1 VALSSGRSRSP
12 RLVVAV
18 LVAASL
24 LTITVDY
31 REQDKGPLAAGGR
44 AALAAIAPL
53 QQAVSKVTHPVGNFV
68 STLVHLPEIRRE
80 NDQLR
85 NEVENLRSQIAVIGS
100 NSARLHELENL
111 LQVQKSLGPST
122 DTVAAQ
128 VISSGVSNL
137 EWSVEIGAGS
147 DDGIQESDAVV
158 VGDAAGARL
167 VGHVVT
173 VSPSASSVQLIIDPE
188 SYVAGR
194 LDTAQATGLVQ
205 GDGED
210 DMRMRLLPST
220 TEVTAGDEVTTAGFG
235 IRGVGHSQY
244 PPNVLVGTVS
254 RVLKSD
260 VATEKF
266 VTVRPAVDFSALD
279 IVLVVLSNG
288 PG

>member
-1 VALSSGRSRSP
+1 MALSSGRSRSP
-12 RLVVAV
+12 RLVVAA

-31 REQDKGPLAAGGR
+31 REPADGPLAAAGR
-44 AALAAIAPL
+44 AALAAISPL
-53 QQAVSKVTHPVGNFV
+53 QEAVSRVTHPVGNFV
-68 STLVHLPEIRRE
+68 STVVRLPEIRAE
-80 NDQLR
+80 NERLR
-85 NEVENLRSQIAVIGS
+85 NEVEDLRSQMAVIGS
-100 NSARLHELENL
+100 QATRLHELEDL
-111 LQVQKSLGPST
+111 FHVQQSLGPAT

-137 EWSVEIGAGS
+137 EWTVEIGAGS
-147 DDGIQESDAVV
+147 SDGIQENDAVV
-158 VGDAAGARL
+158 IGDSAGARL
-167 VGHVVT
+167 VGHVVR
-173 VSPSASSVQLIIDPE
+173 VAPSSAMIQLIIDPD

-205 GDGED
+205 GDGEN

-235 IRGVGHSQY
+235 IRGVGQSQY
-244 PPNVLVGTVS
+244 PPNVLIGTVS

-279 IVLVVLSNG
+279 IVLVVVSNG
-288 PG
+288 SR